1 LIVTNNCPTR
11 FAQLLAL
18 LLALLLAMPLSF
30 TAGSLSAGSTVL
42 DQAVKKYYAG
52 HPDEAI
58 AMIRPLAS
66 AGDTEAQYLLGN
78 ILFTLSNAGQ
88 LETPEDPSRW
98 YRMAAEQDSAPAIYA
113 LGVIHN
119 NRWLQSHR
127 DEDLRLAESYF
138 QKALD
143 LGVQKAHTALTRLA
157 AYKKDNRTGA
167 SLTYSN
173 ESFSSKREPS
183 PKPQAAPAAKPAS
196 VTTTHTD
203 KLTDTLAGFERSGD
217 PAADAEM
224 LKQMLS
230 QLEEDDSPDISALT
244 QLLGSFES
252 TKQLLPDL
260 LKLFDHTNTAS
271 EINTA
276 PGSN

>member
-1 LIVTNNCPTR
+1 MNYCPTR
-11 FAQLLAL
+11 FAL
-18 LLALLLAMPLSF
+18 LLALLLAMTLSF
-30 TAGSLSAGSTVL
+30 ATGSLSAGSTVL

-52 HPDEAI
+52 YPDEAI

-66 AGDTEAQYLLGN
+66 AGDAEAQYLLGN
-78 ILFTLSNAGQ
+78 ILFTLSNAGKLKTQ
-88 LETPEDPSRW
+88 EDPARW
-98 YRMAAEQDSAPAIYA
+98 YRMAAKQDSALAIYA

-127 DEDLRLAESYF
+127 DEDLRLAESNF

-143 LGVQKAHTALTRLA
+143 LGVQKAQTALTRLSA
-157 AYKKDNRTGA
+157 HKKDSRTGA

-173 ESFSSKREPS
+173 ESFSSKREAS
-183 PKPQAAPAAKPAS
+183 SESKAAPAAKPAS
-196 VTTTHTD
+196 ATATRID

-230 QLEEDDSPDISALT
+230 ELEEDGSPDVGTLT
-244 QLLGSFES
+244 RLLGGFES

-260 LKLFDHTNTAS
+260 LKLFDHLNTAS
-271 EINTA
+271 EIDTA

>member
-1 LIVTNNCPTR
+1 MNNYPTR
-11 FAQLLAL
+11 FSL
-18 LLALLLAMPLSF
+18 LLALLLAMTLSF
-30 TAGSLSAGSTVL
+30 AAGSLSAGSTVL

-52 HPDEAI
+52 HPDDAI

-66 AGDTEAQYLLGN
+66 AGDAEAQYLLGN
-78 ILFTLSNAGQ
+78 ILFTLSKAGK
-88 LETPEDPSRW
+88 LETLEDPSRW
-98 YRMAAEQDSAPAIYA
+98 YRMAAEQDSTPAIYA

-119 NRWLQSHR
+119 NRWLQSHK

-143 LGVQKAHTALTRLA
+143 LGVQKAHKALNKLA
-157 AYKKDNRTGA
+157 AYKKDSRTAA

-173 ESFSSKREPS
+173 ESFSSKPVPS
-183 PKPQAAPAAKPAS
+183 PESQAASAAKSAAA
-196 VTTTHTD
+196 TATHTD

-230 QLEEDDSPDISALT
+230 QLEEDDRPDVGTLT
-244 QLLGSFES
+244 RLLGGFES

-260 LKLFDHTNTAS
+260 IKMFDHLNTAS

>member
-1 LIVTNNCPTR
+1 MYNCPTR
-11 FAQLLAL
+11 FAL
-18 LLALLLAMPLSF
+18 LLTMTLSF
-30 TAGSLSAGSTVL
+30 AAGSLSAGSTVL

-52 HPDEAI
+52 QPDEAI
-58 AMIRPLAS
+58 VMIRPLAS
-66 AGDTEAQYLLGN
+66 AGDAEAQYLLGN

-88 LETPEDPSRW
+88 LETQEDPARW
-98 YRMAAEQDSAPAIYA
+98 YRMAAEQDSAPASYA

-119 NRWLQSHR
+119 NRWLQSHK

-143 LGVQKAHTALTRLA
+143 LGDQKAHTALTRLA
-157 AYKKDNRTGA
+157 AYKKDSRTGA

-196 VTTTHTD
+196 AAATHTD
-203 KLTDTLAGFERSGD
+203 KLTDTLAGFKRSGD
-217 PAADAEM
+217 PAADAET

-230 QLEEDDSPDISALT
+230 QLEEGGSPDVGTLT
-244 QLLGSFES
+244 RLLGGFES
-252 TKQLLPDL
+252 TKHLLPDM
-260 LKLFDHTNTAS
+260 LKLFGHLDTAS

-276 PGSN
+276 PDSN